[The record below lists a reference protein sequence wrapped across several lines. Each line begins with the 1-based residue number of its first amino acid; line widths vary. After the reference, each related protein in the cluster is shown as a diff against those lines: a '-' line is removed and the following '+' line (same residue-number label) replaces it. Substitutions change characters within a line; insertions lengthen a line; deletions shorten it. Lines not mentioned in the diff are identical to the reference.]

1 MVKSSYSE
9 CLRQYV
15 EHRSEAQ
22 DCKCLVLRLDG
33 WEPFRFYKNTTID
46 RFTAFYNKV
55 CSSDLNI
62 KEIKK
67 LLAIVDLD

>member
-1 MVKSSYSE
+1 MVKPSYSE

-15 EHRSEAQ
+15 EHRTEAQ

-33 WEPFRFYKNTTID
+33 WKPFRFYKNTTID
-46 RFTAFYNKV
+46 CFTIFYNKV
-55 CSSDLNI
+55 CSSNLEI

-67 LLAIVDLD
+67 LLFIVDNA